1 VVEGIRERSSGG
13 LMTATRAARL
23 RNRLARAI
31 PSAGTVLAGGLF
43 WGLAMAASALAG
55 LLLDQWETPQ
65 KVRSVIVL
73 FALGGALAFPIG
85 LFLASLVA
93 QGRRFETAFA
103 AAFLSLAIAT
113 IGVTA
118 ALYALHYRIYY
129 AEWHD
134 AAFTVRWGFQ
144 FVFTV
149 LAALYQFAVLG
160 LRLYFPI
167 GFAALLVASL
177 WFARRAR

>member
-1 VVEGIRERSSGG
+1 
-13 LMTATRAARL
+13 MTASRAARL
-23 RNRLARAI
+23 RNNLALAL
-31 PSAGTVLAGGLF
+31 PSPGMAFTGALF

-55 LLLDQWETPQ
+55 LLQDQWETPQ
-65 KVRSVIVL
+65 KVRSVILL
-73 FALGGALAFPIG
+73 FALGGAVAFPVG
-85 LFLASLVA
+85 LFAATLISPR
-93 QGRRFETAFA
+93 GRQETAFA
-103 AAFLSLAIAT
+103 AAFLSFAVAT
-113 IGVTA
+113 IGATA
-118 ALYALHYRIYY
+118 AFYALHYRIYY

-167 GFAALLVASL
+167 GFAALLVISL